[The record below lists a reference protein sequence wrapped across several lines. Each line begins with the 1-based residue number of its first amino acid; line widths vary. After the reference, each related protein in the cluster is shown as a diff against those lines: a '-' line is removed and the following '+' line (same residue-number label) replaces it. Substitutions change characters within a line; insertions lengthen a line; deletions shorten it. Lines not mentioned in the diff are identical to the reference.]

1 LALNYSASFLRTIDE
16 KLIEVIKEVAT
27 AKKIRLN
34 IELGKQMMNELRFW

>member
-1 LALNYSASFLRTIDE
+1 LALSYSASFLRTIDE

-34 IELGKQMMNELRFW
+34 IELGKQLMNELRFW